1 MMRFFTQGSILLSV
15 AILLALLSNA
25 LASSERRL
33 GWLSS
38 APSPPR
44 PVPGATAAA
53 PSADFR
59 PHPDR
64 PWIEIS
70 PDQAKSL
77 FDRGTIFFDARRSA
91 VYREGHVRGARPI
104 SVWESDADER
114 VKSFLDEGHD
124 PNAPIVVYCS
134 GGDCEDSH
142 ELAQKLWGV
151 TFDNV
156 YVYKDG
162 FPDWQKRGWPVETG
176 GGK

>member
-1 MMRFFTQGSILLSV
+1 MKRFLRESAVLFAA
-15 AILLALLSNA
+15 AIVLAVLSNA
-25 LASSERRL
+25 FASPERRL
-33 GWLSS
+33 AWLSRVP
-38 APSPPR
+38 APER
-44 PVPGATAAA
+44 VLPGPATAGA
-53 PSADFR
+53 SVDFH
-59 PHPDR
+59 PHPDH
-64 PWIEIS
+64 PWIEIT
-70 PDQAKSL
+70 PEQAKSL
-77 FDRGTIFFDARRSA
+77 FARGTIFFDARRSA
-91 VYREGHVRGARPI
+91 AYREGHIRGARSV

-114 VKSFLDEGHD
+114 VKKFLDEGHD

-176 GGK
+176 TPK